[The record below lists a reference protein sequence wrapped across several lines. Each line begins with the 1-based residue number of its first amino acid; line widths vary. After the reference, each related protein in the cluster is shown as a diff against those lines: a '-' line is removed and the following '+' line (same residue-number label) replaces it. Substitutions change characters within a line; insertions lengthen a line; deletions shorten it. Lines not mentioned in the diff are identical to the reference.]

1 MDLQQNNLL
10 TDAPALAHHLP
21 LPNLFSASA
30 IASPLLAM
38 MLLLL
43 IIPARVLGKE
53 PYTSVRD
60 GRSSLQCSA
69 VVLPQISQCC
79 WVDMF
84 WFRLLKNIVIY
95 NLSDCSGGGILQS
108 LPKRSRSLST
118 TA

>member
-1 MDLQQNNLL
+1 
-10 TDAPALAHHLP
+10 
-21 LPNLFSASA
+21 
-30 IASPLLAM
+30 M

-60 GRSSLQCSA
+60 GRSSLQCST

-79 WVDMF
+79 WADIF
-84 WFRLLKNIVIY
+84 WFMLLKNIVIY
-95 NLSDCSGGGILQS
+95 LSDCSRGCILQS